1 MPTYEYRCASCGES
15 LEVVQKFS
23 DAPLTVCPNCS
34 GSLRKV
40 FSPVGVVFKGSG
52 FYSTDNH
59 TKPKSTT
66 PAADKSGSASPSG
79 DSSAHT
85 STAAETSS
93 SSATAS
99 TSSSSSPESAAA

>member
-23 DAPLTVCPNCS
+23 DAPLTICPNCS
-34 GSLRKV
+34 GRLRKV

-59 TKPKSTT
+59 TRSKSTAST
-66 PAADKSGSASPSG
+66 GDKSAAASASTDSPAQASTTADSG
-79 DSSAHT
+79 SSGT
-85 STAAETSS
+85 TANASS
-93 SSATAS
+93 SSA
-99 TSSSSSPESAAA
+99 PESAAA